1 MKHIKLFENFGEKTI
16 QFRDH
21 KGSKEDSFA
30 TSRDYTEF
38 ELQLHIDEL
47 YPDNTGFVI
56 AEYGDEYMVKVEID
70 GQYYPVG
77 FSDSKF
83 QDDVYYNESRIN
95 EEFETDDI
103 SHSLSDWWIS
113 CDDQLPEDRQLVT
126 IYSPKSQMSKINICI
141 FKKGISKKEREELK
155 LAGDERGITYT
166 GSDEHAN
173 NRKPYEWDVQGPGS
187 YFGQDVTHWM
197 PIPSSPDSDYRA

>member
-103 SHSLSDWWIS
+103 SHSLSDWWIL
-113 CDDQLPEDRQLVT
+113 CDERLPENDQKV
-126 IYSPKSQMSKINICI
+126 IIFAPKAQMPKINICI
-141 FKKGISKKEREELK
+141 FKKGISKKEREELR
-155 LAGDERGITYT
+155 LAGDERGITFT
-166 GSDEHAN
+166 ESDEHAN
-173 NRKPYEWDVQGPGS
+173 NEKPYNWKVDGPGS
-187 YFGQDVTHWM
+187 YFGQHVTHWM
-197 PIPSSPDSDYRA
+197 PIPDSPDAFN